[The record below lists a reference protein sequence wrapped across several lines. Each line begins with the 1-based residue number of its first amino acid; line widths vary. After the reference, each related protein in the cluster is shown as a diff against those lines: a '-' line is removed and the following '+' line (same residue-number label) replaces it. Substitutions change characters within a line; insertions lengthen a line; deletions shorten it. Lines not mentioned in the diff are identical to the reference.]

1 MAKNT
6 ITIENPSA
14 LTDVLA
20 NAEVATSESA
30 LRQAAIAGARVFY
43 REIKVRAM
51 PHYRTG
57 VLENSIRTV
66 FVPEDSVTGEV
77 ATYAVTINQDA
88 WYARLLEFGTSK
100 MAAKPFIRPSYEAR
114 RVEAGQVVIN
124 TIQEAVKNGGQSH
137 NS

>member
-1 MAKNT
+1 VAKNT
-6 ITIENPSA
+6 ITVENPSA

-100 MAAKPFIRPSYEAR
+100 MAAKPFIRPAYEAKR
-114 RVEAGQVVIN
+114 QEAGQVVIN
-124 TIQEAVKNGGQSH
+124 TIQQAVNNGGQSH

>member
-6 ITIENPSA
+6 ITMDNPDA

-20 NAEVATSESA
+20 NAGVAASESA

-57 VLENSIRTV
+57 MLENSIRTV
-66 FVPEDSVTGEV
+66 FVPEDSVTGEI

-100 MAAKPFIRPSYEAR
+100 MAPKPFIRPSYEAKR
-114 RVEAGQVVIN
+114 QEAGQVVIN
-124 TIQEAVKNGGQSH
+124 TIQEAVKNGG
-137 NS
+137 

>member
-6 ITIENPSA
+6 ITVENPSA

>member
-6 ITIENPSA
+6 LTIENPQA
-14 LTDVLA
+14 LTDVLD
-20 NAEVATSESA
+20 NAEAATSESA

-51 PHYRTG
+51 VHYRTG

-66 FVPEDSVTGEV
+66 FVPEDSVTGEI
-77 ATYAVTINQDA
+77 ATYAVTINKDA

-100 MAAKPFIRPSYEAR
+100 MAAKPFVRPGYEAKR
-114 RVEAGQVVIN
+114 QEAGEVVIN
-124 TIQEAVKNGGQSH
+124 KIQEVVKNGG
-137 NS
+137 

>member
-6 ITIENPSA
+6 LTIENPSA
-14 LTDVLA
+14 LTDVLD

-124 TIQEAVKNGGQSH
+124 TIQQAVNNGGQSH

>member
-1 MAKNT
+1 VAKNT
-6 ITIENPSA
+6 ITVENPSA

>member
-6 ITIENPSA
+6 ITVENPSA

-100 MAAKPFIRPSYEAR
+100 MAAKPFIRPAYEAKR
-114 RVEAGQVVIN
+114 QEAGQVVIN
-124 TIQEAVKNGGQSH
+124 TIQQAVNNGGQSH